1 MSSSTNRHVRLK
13 PSPRLNS
20 TTHRDRSKRNGHLA
34 PMMHEDRQVVRRRR
48 GCKRHGLD
56 DAHGEAVHADAQRQ
70 PPKRSH
76 RAVVVVAVRLGSL
89 AGPTRMRGAGRET
102 SPPAT
107 GPARCLQEAGGGN
120 RRGSFPPTRRPS
132 FGRSEAWRSGCQAVR
147 RIRRRRRR
155 TIPRDAD
162 AAQRRPEGRGG
173 GAGKTAA
180 GTQAKPPSRPW
191 RSRHPRRRAFSRRA
205 ENDVLK
211 ERSSTITRQRESAT
225 YMIAITDTPPVSVSR
240 CVEQYIHIWTNIK
253 SQMTGAYGL
262 EKPHAP
268 PLRAKRVHCSTPRG
282 PAAGSTALRSKAYG
296 SAHHYLPR
304 SLAHGGVPPL
314 PHGQALEACAPSI
327 RKNFAH
333 EPVWGQE
340 VEGDPLE
347 LHPFGAFRWP
357 FVAT

>member
-1 MSSSTNRHVRLK
+1 MDVKLCVEFAPPHVR
-13 PSPRLNS
+13 
-20 TTHRDRSKRNGHLA
+20 
-34 PMMHEDRQVVRRRR
+34 
-48 GCKRHGLD
+48 
-56 DAHGEAVHADAQRQ
+56 
-70 PPKRSH
+70 
-76 RAVVVVAVRLGSL
+76 
-89 AGPTRMRGAGRET
+89 
-102 SPPAT
+102 
-107 GPARCLQEAGGGN
+107 
-120 RRGSFPPTRRPS
+120 
-132 FGRSEAWRSGCQAVR
+132 
-147 RIRRRRRR
+147 
-155 TIPRDAD
+155 PRDAD

-173 GAGKTAA
+173 SAGKRQRARKQNRRAGHGDHGTHVDAPFRAGRKRRLEGAQQHDHQAKGKRHVHDRHNRHAA
-180 GTQAKPPSRPW
+180 GFRVAV
-191 RSRHPRRRAFSRRA
+191 RRAVYPHM
-205 ENDVLK
+205 D
-211 ERSSTITRQRESAT
+211 
-225 YMIAITDTPPVSVSR
+225 
-240 CVEQYIHIWTNIK
+240 EQK

-304 SLAHGGVPPL
+304 SLAHGSMPL